1 MQQLVHGA
9 GINAL
14 HGFGFGDQAFA
25 HHVHRD
31 AQRGLG
37 GALAAA
43 GLQDIQAVVFHR
55 EFNVLHVA
63 VVPLQQVE
71 GAAEFGEHHRHRLFH
86 RRRLGAGLLTR
97 GLGQIL
103 RRADAGHHVFTL
115 GVDQIFAI
123 PGMFAGAGIAGEGHA
138 GGRGIAQ
145 IAEHHGLHVDSGAPV
160 FGNIVEPAIG
170 ARPIAAPRTEHR
182 ADRAPQL
189 FVRVLR
195 ERTAQCLLH
204 NGHVASNQFPQII
217 RIKPGI
223 LGDALVFLG
232 DFQRVFKGIVIEF
245 QHHIAIHLDET
256 AIAVPRKPR
265 VATSGGEAFHGLIV
279 QAEVEH
285 RIHHARHRHARA
297 GANGDEQRV
306 GGVAEFLGR
315 HAFNEG
321 EAVQHLRLHIIRQ
334 AAAGII
340 IGGAHGG
347 GDGQARGHGE
357 ADAGHFREVGALAA
371 QQFLL
376 RGIALSRAA
385 TEPEN

>member
-1 MQQLVHGA
+1 MHAVNVFRAGFGAHQDHRVTSSRTDFGAVAVQHDDAAGGAGAGRQAAGDDVTHGLGIERRVQQLVHGA

-14 HGFGFGDQAFA
+14 HGFGFGDQAFT

-37 GALAAA
+37 GAFAAA

-63 VVPLQQVE
+63 VVPLQQIE

-97 GLGQIL
+97 GLGQVL

-189 FVRVLR
+189 FMRVLR
-195 ERTAQCLLH
+195 ERAAQRLF
-204 NGHVASNQFPQII
+204 NDGHVPRDQLFQII
-217 RIKPGI
+217 GIKAGI

-232 DFQRVFKGIVIEF
+232 DFQGVFKGIMVQF

-256 AIAVPRKPR
+256 AIAVPRETR
-265 VATSGGEAFHGLIV
+265 VAAGGGEAFHGLIV

-285 RIHHARHRHARA
+285 CIHHARHRHARA
-297 GANGDEQRV
+297 
-306 GGVAEFLGR
+306 
-315 HAFNEG
+315 
-321 EAVQHLRLHIIRQ
+321 
-334 AAAGII
+334 
-340 IGGAHGG
+340 
-347 GDGQARGHGE
+347 
-357 ADAGHFREVGALAA
+357 
-371 QQFLL
+371 
-376 RGIALSRAA
+376 
-385 TEPEN
+385 